1 MDLYLIIVIVL
12 FVLAVS
18 DLVVGVSNDAV
29 NFLNSAIGSR
39 VAPRHIILIIASLG
53 ILVGTTFSSGIMEV
67 ARKGIFNP
75 EMFLFSD
82 IMVVFLAVMITDVLL
97 LDLFNTF
104 SLPTSTTVSIVFELL
119 GASVAVAS
127 IKVIQ
132 LDGGI
137 DQMIAFINTS
147 KALAII
153 SGILLSVVI
162 SFTVGALIQYLI
174 RLLFTFN
181 YSKKLKVFGGLWG
194 GFALSFILYFILV
207 KGAKGSSF
215 LNAEQ
220 SKWILDHSFQIISI
234 SFVTF
239 GIIFQFL
246 AMFTK
251 VNIFKPIVLVGTFA
265 LALAFAANDL
275 VNFIGVPLAG
285 FSSYLIAQASADPS
299 SLLMEALREP
309 VTTETVL
316 LLAAGIIMVVTL
328 WFSKKAQSVTKTE
341 VNLGRQFEGFERFES
356 SLLSRVIVRMGLSLG
371 DGIKK
376 MLPQSLLKMI
386 NRRMDKSKYFE
397 EKSKDGEVPSF
408 DLLRASVNLM
418 VASVLISF
426 ATSLK
431 LPLSTTYVTFM
442 VAMGTSFSDKSW
454 GRESAV
460 YRINGVLT
468 VIGGWFFTAFM
479 AFTASAL
486 FATAIYFGGMIV
498 TAIMLGIAAYII
510 FRTHIL
516 HKLRSA
522 EEDENEK
529 SLAEEDKTGKDAII
543 KCVTKTQ
550 KYLDAVGKTVANSF
564 DGLAAGDRDKLK
576 KTKKE
581 AKKIRKLA
589 DSITSNIFKT
599 IQILEEHEINENHRF
614 GKIIASIQE
623 ISNNVTSLVGRS
635 FGHIDNNHNKPVKE
649 QLTELF
655 EIEKLLSQQIDVTI
669 TSLSIDKEFNSEK
682 IEESIK
688 ELKKSLKKFDK
699 NQFSRIKKKATSTRS
714 SMLFISLLGDAE
726 NISEQ
731 INTLAIMCND
741 TTKPLIKD
749 GVKEKPDVKKA

>member
-1 MDLYLIIVIVL
+1 
-12 FVLAVS
+12 
-18 DLVVGVSNDAV
+18 
-29 NFLNSAIGSR
+29 
-39 VAPRHIILIIASLG
+39 
-53 ILVGTTFSSGIMEV
+53 
-67 ARKGIFNP
+67 
-75 EMFLFSD
+75 
-82 IMVVFLAVMITDVLL
+82 
-97 LDLFNTF
+97 
-104 SLPTSTTVSIVFELL
+104 
-119 GASVAVAS
+119 
-127 IKVIQ
+127 
-132 LDGGI
+132 
-137 DQMIAFINTS
+137 
-147 KALAII
+147 
-153 SGILLSVVI
+153 
-162 SFTVGALIQYLI
+162 
-174 RLLFTFN
+174 
-181 YSKKLKVFGGLWG
+181 
-194 GFALSFILYFILV
+194 
-207 KGAKGSSF
+207 
-215 LNAEQ
+215 
-220 SKWILDHSFQIISI
+220 
-234 SFVTF
+234 
-239 GIIFQFL
+239 
-246 AMFTK
+246 
-251 VNIFKPIVLVGTFA
+251 
-265 LALAFAANDL
+265 
-275 VNFIGVPLAG
+275 
-285 FSSYLIAQASADPS
+285 
-299 SLLMEALREP
+299 
-309 VTTETVL
+309 
-316 LLAAGIIMVVTL
+316 
-328 WFSKKAQSVTKTE
+328 
-341 VNLGRQFEGFERFES
+341 
-356 SLLSRVIVRMGLSLG
+356 
-371 DGIKK
+371 
-376 MLPQSLLKMI
+376 
-386 NRRMDKSKYFE
+386 
-397 EKSKDGEVPSF
+397 
-408 DLLRASVNLM
+408 
-418 VASVLISF
+418 
-426 ATSLK
+426 
-431 LPLSTTYVTFM
+431 M

-529 SLAEEDKTGKDAII
+529 SLAEEDKTGEDAII